1 MKEEGNEEYLEF
13 EKLEVWH
20 RAVSFANMVIDL
32 TENLNMERKHYRL
45 IEQLEAASTS
55 VSMNIAEGKGR
66 NSTKDFVRFLYFSRG
81 SLFEVATLLLI
92 FRERGW
98 IDQDSHLKI
107 KKESIEISKM
117 LIGLIKYLSD
127 KSKK

>member
-66 NSTKDFVRFLYFSRG
+66 NSKKEFVRFLYYSRG

-92 FRERGW
+92 FRKRGW

-117 LIGLIKYLSD
+117 LIGLIRYLSD
-127 KSKK
+127 KRKK